1 MANIKSAKKRARQAI
16 KRRQKNLNRKTAIKS
31 AVRKVE
37 AAIEAGQPKEETLVL
52 LKDAEAQLARA
63 KCKGLF
69 HANTSARK
77 ISNLAKKFAAAY
89 KS

>member
-1 MANIKSAKKRARQAI
+1 MANIKSAKKRARQSI

-31 AVRKVE
+31 AIRKVE
-37 AAIEAGQPKEETLVL
+37 TALEAGQPKDSTLVL

-63 KCKGLF
+63 KCKGVF
-69 HANTSARK
+69 HANTASRK
-77 ISNLAKKFAAAY
+77 ISNLAKKFATAY